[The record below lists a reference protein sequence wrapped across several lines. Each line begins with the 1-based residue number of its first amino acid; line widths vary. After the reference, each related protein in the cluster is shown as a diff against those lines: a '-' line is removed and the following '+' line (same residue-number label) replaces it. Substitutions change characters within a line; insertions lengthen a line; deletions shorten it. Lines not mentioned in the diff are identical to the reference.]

1 VTVPAPIIAVYD
13 ANVLYPASLRDFLI
27 RIARSGLVGA
37 RWSDRIHDEWIRN
50 LLVNRPDLT
59 AEQLERTRRL
69 MDAAVP
75 GAVVEGFERHVAA
88 LDLPDPDDRHVLAA
102 AIEAQAHVIVTF
114 NIKDFPPHTVAQHGI
129 EIRDP
134 DAFVMELLAR
144 DPEALYAAVRAHR
157 SALRKP
163 ALTVEE
169 YLDQLD
175 RSGLKKTVEHF
186 RQAGVAL

>member
-1 VTVPAPIIAVYD
+1 MTVSAPIIAVYD
-13 ANVLYPASLRDFLI
+13 ANVLYPASLRDFLV

-75 GAVVEGFERHVAA
+75 SAVVEGFERHVAS

-102 AIEAQAHVIVTF
+102 AIEAKAHVIVTF
-114 NIKDFPPHTVAQHGI
+114 NIKDFPPRAVARHGI
-129 EIRDP
+129 QIRDP
-134 DAFVMELLAR
+134 DAFVVELLAR
-144 DPEALYAAVRAHR
+144 DSEALYAAVRAHR

-163 ALTVEE
+163 PLTVDE
-169 YLDQLD
+169 YLEQLD
-175 RSGLKKTVEHF
+175 RTGLKKTVAHL

>member
-1 VTVPAPIIAVYD
+1 MTVSAPIIAVYD
-13 ANVLYPASLRDFLI
+13 ANVLYPAALRDFLI

-50 LLVNRPDLT
+50 LLLNRPDLT

-75 GAVVEGFERHVAA
+75 GAVVEGFERHVAG

-102 AIEAQAHVIVTF
+102 AIAAKAHVIVTF
-114 NIKDFPPHTVAQHGI
+114 NTKDFPPHIAAPHGI

-134 DAFVMELLAR
+134 DALVMELLAR
-144 DPEALYAAVRAHR
+144 DPEALYGVVRAHR

-163 ALTVEE
+163 AMTVDE
-169 YLDQLD
+169 YLDQLH
-175 RSGLKKTVEHF
+175 RTGLKKTVEHL
-186 RQAGVAL
+186 RQAGAAL

>member
-1 VTVPAPIIAVYD
+1 MTVSAPIIAVYD

-75 GAVVEGFERHVAA
+75 GAVVEGFERHLAG
-88 LDLPDPDDRHVLAA
+88 LELPDPDDRHVLAA
-102 AIEAQAHVIVTF
+102 AIEAKARVIVTF
-114 NIKDFPPHTVAQHGI
+114 NTKDFPLPVVAQHGI
-129 EIRDP
+129 EIREP
-134 DAFVMELLAR
+134 DAFVLQLLTR
-144 DPEALYAAVRAHR
+144 DPEAVYAVVRAHR

-163 ALTVEE
+163 PLTAGE
-169 YLDQLD
+169 YLEQLD
-175 RSGLKKTVEHF
+175 RTGLKETVEHL